1 MKKGKLSR
9 KNSAKTRR
17 FIGRGA
23 NCLTRGANSF
33 LGLKSNIRAVT
44 CLLAFSMGKTQ
55 PLIAVVD
62 DDESVGKALNRLLR
76 SAGLNVETFVSGC
89 EFLKSLQ
96 DHTPDCVVLDLQM
109 PQVDGFHVQSQLAQ
123 KAAAVPVVVI
133 TGWDAPGAYERARE
147 VGAIAYL
154 RKPVEDKALL
164 DAIAIAITHV
174 P

>member
-1 MKKGKLSR
+1 MPRPLLVCIIHSIKAR
-9 KNSAKTRR
+9 
-17 FIGRGA
+17 
-23 NCLTRGANSF
+23 LTW
-33 LGLKSNIRAVT
+33 L
-44 CLLAFSMGKTQ
+44 
-55 PLIAVVD
+55 
-62 DDESVGKALNRLLR
+62 
-76 SAGLNVETFVSGC
+76 
-89 EFLKSLQ
+89 
-96 DHTPDCVVLDLQM
+96 
-109 PQVDGFHVQSQLAQ
+109 QLAQ